1 MERKKLLIADDSE
14 MSRAILASM
23 LEDDFDIAEA
33 VDGREAID
41 MLENYGRDF
50 SALLLDV
57 VMPEMNGFEV
67 LEEMNRRN
75 WIDKIPTIMI
85 SAETSNAYIDRAYEL
100 GASDYISRPFA
111 AGIIRHRV
119 INTILLHSKQKQL
132 TDVVNTWFYGSVK

>member
-75 WIDKIPTIMI
+75 WIDKIPTII
-85 SAETSNAYIDRAYEL
+85 S
-100 GASDYISRPFA
+100 
-111 AGIIRHRV
+111 
-119 INTILLHSKQKQL
+119 
-132 TDVVNTWFYGSVK
+132 